1 MVLDQIISIV
11 ISTGNFYAIWL
22 ILTLSL
28 NYEYGYNGILNFG
41 KVLFFG
47 LGAFAA
53 GYVAANL
60 ANLFAGMSVDMCSAQ
75 AVQLRLET
83 AKTNPVFAVGSFLT
97 ALAAGSIL
105 AGLIG
110 LLLTSSTARIKEGF
124 ILGIVLLA
132 AGETSR
138 IVVRNYEPIVCGYH
152 GLVGIPNPF
161 LFIGDAQTATYY
173 LSALI
178 WAVAAINFIIMF
190 KVTRSPY
197 GRMLKA
203 MRENELAAESFGKNI
218 NKVRRQVLFIG
229 SMMSGVAGVLYA
241 YYIGFVAADDFT
253 SLKTFDIW
261 VAMLLGGVGNHVG
274 AASGALLVT
283 VLDRATRTLRGWLAT
298 LNIPIEMLYVRW
310 VIVGILMLIVLMYR
324 PGGLIPEGP
333 IKTPAYR
340 LFGFNGV
347 RWGRWKRS

>member
-1 MVLDQIISIV
+1 MVLDQIVSIV

-47 LGAFAA
+47 VGAFAA
-53 GYVAANL
+53 GYVVANL
-60 ANLFAGMSVDMCSAQ
+60 ANFVAGVAVDMCSAQ

-83 AKTNPVFAVGSFLT
+83 ARASPVFAFGGFLL
-97 ALAAGSIL
+97 AMAAGSIL
-105 AGLIG
+105 AGIVG
-110 LLLTSSTARIKEGF
+110 LLLTSSTNRIKEGF

-138 IVVRNYEPIVCGYH
+138 IVVRNYEPIACGYH

-161 LFIGDAQTATYY
+161 LFIGDAQTSTYY
-173 LSALI
+173 LSILI
-178 WAVAAINFIIMF
+178 WAVAAINFFIMV
-190 KVTRSPY
+190 KVSRSPY

-229 SMMSGVAGVLYA
+229 SMMSGLAGVLYA

-261 VAMLLGGVGNHVG
+261 VAMMLGGVGNHVG
-274 AASGALLVT
+274 AASGAFLVT
-283 VLDRATRTLRGWLAT
+283 VIDRGTRTLRGWLAT

-310 VIVGILMLIVLMYR
+310 IIVGVLMLIVLMYR
-324 PGGLIPEGP
+324 PNGLIPEGP
-333 IKTPAYR
+333 IRTPAYR
-340 LFGFNGV
+340 LFDTANL
-347 RWGRWKRS
+347 RWSRWRKY